1 MPAQGRAKL
10 KPTIKM
16 LGIAFVATTVLS
28 TGALAQREGSY
39 GSTAP
44 QTQPQAR
51 GGEQQKEKAGRGATV
66 TIGDRKIKTS
76 PAFTKAYQD
85 LIAAI
90 DANDTANISA
100 KVAAAHAAAQTG
112 DEHFLASQAQ
122 LKVAVAQK
130 NDAEIATAI
139 EALIA
144 SGSLSQDQLPNFY
157 LNLAKTRYNLKQYP
171 QSIAALEK
179 TLQLEPNNQEAT
191 TLLAH
196 ARSAGGNPTDA
207 VAALQKSI
215 IQQSANGAKAP
226 EDLYKRAIQLAYKA
240 KLASTPEISR
250 QWVVAYPTP
259 GNWRD
264 SIGIYRNLNSVDEA
278 GTLDL
283 LRLARAAKALNGEG
297 DYDRYAY
304 AALTKGYPGEAMAVL
319 EEGIAAKT
327 VDPNKSPFKEMI
339 QQAKAKSAGEAA
351 SLEAAAAKGLN
362 APTAKAAV
370 ATGDLLYGYGQ
381 YAKAADLYRAA
392 LKKPGADASLIN
404 LHLGMALAR
413 SGDNAGATAALSA
426 VTGARSEIAKYW
438 LTYLKTQA

>member
-171 QSIAALEK
+171 QSSAALEK

-250 QWVVAYPTP
+250 QWVAAYPTP

-264 SIGIYRNLNSVDEA
+264 AIGIYRNLNSVDEA

>member
-1 MPAQGRAKL
+1 M

-16 LGIAFVATTVLS
+16 LGIAFAASTVLS

-44 QTQPQAR
+44 QQQPQAR
-51 GGEQQKEKAGRGATV
+51 GGEEPKEKAGRGATV
-66 TIGDRKIKTS
+66 TIGDRKIKVS
-76 PAFTKAYQD
+76 PAFTKAYQE

-90 DANDTANISA
+90 DANDTANAPA
-100 KVAAAHAAAQTG
+100 KIAAAHAAAQTG

-122 LKVAVAQK
+122 LKFAVAQK

-144 SGSLSQDQLPNFY
+144 SGSLAQESLGNFY

-171 QSIAALEK
+171 QAIAALEK

-250 QWVVAYPTP
+250 QWVVAYPSP

-264 SIGIYRNLNSVDEA
+264 AIGIYRNLNSVDEA

-351 SLEAAAAKGLN
+351 SLDAAAAKGLN

-413 SGDNAGATAALSA
+413 SGDKAGATAALSA
-426 VTGARSEIAKYW
+426 VTGARAEVAKYW

>member
-1 MPAQGRAKL
+1 MAQGRAKL
-10 KPTIKM
+10 KPNIKM
-16 LGIAFVATTVLS
+16 LGIAFAASTVLS
-28 TGALAQREGSY
+28 TGALAQREGY
-39 GSTAP
+39 GNTAP
-44 QTQPQAR
+44 PPTQPQTRSA
-51 GGEQQKEKAGRGATV
+51 EQPKEKAPRGATV
-66 TIGDRKIKTS
+66 TIGERKIKVS
-76 PAFTKAYQD
+76 PAFTKAYQE
-85 LIAAI
+85 LVAAI
-90 DANDTANISA
+90 DANDTANTPA
-100 KVAAAHAAAQTG
+100 KIAAAHAAAQTG

-122 LKVAVAQK
+122 LKFAVAQK

-139 EALIA
+139 ETLIG
-144 SGSLSQDQLPNFY
+144 SGSLSQDQLGNFY

-171 QSIAALEK
+171 QAIAALEK

-196 ARSAGGNPTDA
+196 ARSAGGNPKDA

-226 EDLYKRAIQLAYKA
+226 EELYKRAIQLAYRA
-240 KLASTPEISR
+240 KLPSTPEISR
-250 QWVVAYPTP
+250 QWVVAYPSP

-264 SIGIYRNLNSVDEA
+264 AIGIYRNLNTVDDA
-278 GTLDL
+278 TTLDL

-304 AALTKGYPGEAMAVL
+304 AALTKGYPGEAKAVL
-319 EEGIAAKT
+319 EEGIAAKA

-339 QQAKAKSAGEAA
+339 QQARAKSAGEAA
-351 SLEAAAAKGLN
+351 TLESAAAKGLN

-370 ATGDLLYGYGQ
+370 AAGDLLYGYGD

-392 LKKPGADASLIN
+392 LKKSGADAGLIN

-413 SGDNAGATAALSA
+413 AGDKAGATAALSA
-426 VTGARSEIAKYW
+426 VTGARAEVAKYW
-438 LTYLKTQA
+438 LSYLQTQV

>member
-1 MPAQGRAKL
+1 M

-16 LGIAFVATTVLS
+16 LGIALAASTVLS

-226 EDLYKRAIQLAYKA
+226 RTCTSARSSLPTRRSLQARRRSAVSGWRPIPRRATGGMRSASIAISTASTKRAR
-240 KLASTPEISR
+240 STCFA
-250 QWVVAYPTP
+250 WHA
-259 GNWRD
+259 
-264 SIGIYRNLNSVDEA
+264 
-278 GTLDL
+278 
-283 LRLARAAKALNGEG
+283 LRR
-297 DYDRYAY
+297 R
-304 AALTKGYPGEAMAVL
+304 
-319 EEGIAAKT
+319 
-327 VDPNKSPFKEMI
+327 
-339 QQAKAKSAGEAA
+339 
-351 SLEAAAAKGLN
+351 
-362 APTAKAAV
+362 
-370 ATGDLLYGYGQ
+370 
-381 YAKAADLYRAA
+381 
-392 LKKPGADASLIN
+392 
-404 LHLGMALAR
+404 
-413 SGDNAGATAALSA
+413 
-426 VTGARSEIAKYW
+426 
-438 LTYLKTQA
+438 